1 VAVSHE
7 NVDIVRR
14 GLELFR
20 DGDVEGALALGHP
33 EMVSRRVD
41 PDGAV
46 FHGHD
51 GLLQLMADWTE
62 GFDEWSYR
70 AEEYVDADDHVVVH
84 IKQWGTGAGSGA
96 RVESDNWI
104 VYAVEDGLI
113 TRVTIYGDR
122 AEAYAAARVA
132 GG

>member
-1 VAVSHE
+1 MSQE
-7 NVDIVRR
+7 NVEIVRR
-14 GLELFR
+14 GLEAFR
-20 DGDVEGALALGHP
+20 DGDVEGALAVGHP
-33 EMVSRRVD
+33 EIVSARVD

-46 FHGHD
+46 FYGHD
-51 GLLQLMADWTE
+51 GLLRLMADWTE

-96 RVESDNWI
+96 SVESDNWI

-113 TRVTIYGDR
+113 TRVHIYSERGQ
-122 AEAYAAARVA
+122 AYAAA
-132 GG
+132 GISGS

>member
-1 VAVSHE
+1 MSEE
-7 NVDIVRR
+7 NVEIVRR
-14 GLELFR
+14 ALEAFR
-20 DGDVEGALALGHP
+20 DGEVEAALALGHP
-33 EMVSRRVD
+33 EMVSTRVD

-62 GFDEWSYR
+62 GFEEWSYR

-84 IKQWGTGAGSGA
+84 IRQWGRGAGSGA
-96 RVESDNWI
+96 PVEADNWI

-113 TRVTIYGDR
+113 TRAHIHSDR
-122 AEAYAAARVA
+122 AQAYAAA
-132 GG
+132 GITDS

>member
-1 VAVSHE
+1 MSQE
-7 NVDIVRR
+7 NVEIVRR
-14 GLELFR
+14 GLEAFR

-33 EMVSRRVD
+33 EMVSARVD

-46 FHGHD
+46 FHGHE
-51 GLLQLMADWTE
+51 GLLRLMADWTE

-70 AEEYVDADDHVVVH
+70 AEEYVDAGGQVVVH

-96 RVESDNWI
+96 RVEWDNWI

-113 TRVTIYGDR
+113 TRVHIYSDR
-122 AEAYAAARVA
+122 GQAYAAAGIA
-132 GG
+132 D